1 MSEIPLLFRGVGHH
15 VGLLALTVNARFVRA
30 AEQLRTTLLPCSLT
44 PGLRWWDDTGIR
56 RIEPR
61 GNIHFPYPVECHFAA
76 LGEPVDENG
85 ATYRKTSW
93 VAAAIL
99 QHDYPLLPA
108 GSLDQRAYQLALALP
123 WPKMTKAR
131 KLF

>member
-99 QHDYPLLPA
+99 QHDYPLCP
-108 GSLDQRAYQLALALP
+108 LAAWTNVRTSWHLALP